1 MKFMSLHYWLVLASA
16 LCPIVALTNQVNE
29 ARLVFHEVELA
40 GAGWPVTVLGDAEVD
55 RLTNRIRLF
64 NAIRLA
70 PQEDHHVSVLLNGSR
85 LAQV

>member
-1 MKFMSLHYWLVLASA
+1 MSLHYWLVVASA
-16 LCPIVALTNQVNE
+16 LCAIVALTNQVNE

-40 GAGWPVTVLGDAEVD
+40 GARWAVAMLGDAEVD
-55 RLTNRIRLF
+55 RLTNRIRLL

-70 PQEDHHVSVLLNGSR
+70 PQEDHDVGVLLNRSR